1 MPSGHRKTFTRARG
15 HVADPAVRADLRAL
29 IDDLPL
35 RRDLLIE
42 YLHRIQ
48 DRDGSI
54 GTAQVVALA
63 AELGLAPV
71 EVFEVASFY
80 HHFDLVREGE
90 APPPALRV
98 RVCDSLSCEL
108 GGARDLIAALR
119 QTLGEGVRVEAVPCV
134 GRCDSAPVAVV
145 GQNALRHTRPTDVL
159 TAIEQ
164 GATAPG
170 PSGAPMGLNA
180 YRAGGGYRLIE
191 AVCVGQRDPEG
202 IIAELEHAG
211 LRGLGGA
218 GFPAGRKWRLVR
230 DQPAPR
236 YLAVNIDEGEPGTF
250 KDRWYLERDPHRML
264 EGMLVAAAVV
274 GAERCYL
281 YVRDEYP
288 VIRGLLA
295 IAWEELRHAALVPL
309 PEIELRRGAGAYV
322 CGEESAM
329 LESIEGRRGMPRLRP
344 PYVAERGLFG
354 RPTLVNNAE
363 TLYWV
368 REILERGATWFAA
381 QGRQGRTG
389 LRSFSVSGRV
399 RNPGVYVAPAGISLR
414 ELIDEHCGGTAPDHE
429 LYAYLPGGAAGG
441 ILPARLA
448 DLPLDFDTLQAHGA
462 LIGSAAVIVLSH
474 RDSARAAAL
483 NAMRFFAHE
492 SCGRCTPCRVGTD
505 RAAVLMSVPRW
516 DRALLED
523 LAVAMEEAS
532 ICGLGQAAPNP
543 LRSVLRYFPEEV
555 GG

>member
-1 MPSGHRKTFTRARG
+1 MSSGRRNARASTRG
-15 HVADPAVRADLRAL
+15 HVTDPGVCANLCAL
-29 IDDLPL
+29 NADLPL

-48 DRDGSI
+48 DRHGSI
-54 GTAQVVALA
+54 GITQIVALA

-80 HHFDLVREGE
+80 HHFDLVRGGN
-90 APPPALRV
+90 APPPALVV

-108 GGARDLIAALR
+108 AGARDLIAALR
-119 QTLGEGVRVEAVPCV
+119 QTLGDRVRVKAVPCV

-145 GQNALRHTRPTDVL
+145 GQNALGHASPADVL

-170 PSGAPMGLNA
+170 PGVVSIGLDA
-180 YRAGGGYRLIE
+180 YRVGGGYRLIE
-191 AVCVGQRDPEG
+191 AVCAGQRDPEG
-202 IIAELEHAG
+202 IIAELEQAG

-218 GFPAGRKWRLVR
+218 GFPAGRKWWLVR
-230 DQPAPR
+230 NQPAPR
-236 YLAVNIDEGEPGTF
+236 YLAVNIDESEPGTF

-264 EGMLVAAAVV
+264 EGMLIAAVV
-274 GAERCYL
+274 VGVEHCYL

-288 VIRGLLA
+288 VVRGLLA
-295 IAWEELRHAALVPL
+295 DALADLRKAAIVPL

-344 PYVAERGLFG
+344 PYVAERGLFD

-368 REILERGATWFAA
+368 REILERGTDGFSA
-381 QGRQGRTG
+381 QGRRGRSG

-399 RNPGVYVAPAGISLR
+399 RQPGVYRAPAGISLR
-414 ELIDEHCGGTAPDHE
+414 ELIDEHCGGMAPGHA

-448 DLPLDFDTLQAHGA
+448 DLPLDFDTLQLHGA

-474 RDSARAAAL
+474 RDSARAAAQ

-505 RAAVLMSVPRW
+505 RAAKLMSAPRW

-543 LRSVLRYFPEEV
+543 LQSVLRYFPEEIRE
-555 GG
+555 